1 MGSPPGLPLKTRHVV
16 AVVFGCLCLGG
27 PPDLLES
34 VYGSACVQPATYCL
48 FPAWCLPLRYWLPHA
63 LCCRIPRKHGWPC
76 HQASFSTSTSTC
88 GGTTAGVA
96 GTSACTVS
104 GEVIF
109 SQNTLKDVLCGNNGG
124 LTINLKGS
132 GMKTGNKYKLYVDSA
147 GLTTCLLP
155 TATRKEIVEIT
166 APVVGVDNGINVYM
180 CTDGYNVDGS
190 NSKTGVDGYSVAI
203 VDTTSTATTVACGTA
218 VLA

>member
-1 MGSPPGLPLKTRHVV
+1 MGKTCCCCCLWLPLPWRPPRPSGIRMWFRMCTTSTLLPMPTVSTLTLLATRCTMLQDTLETWLPVPSGLFH
-16 AVVFGCLCLGG
+16 FPMSRTQRPLFRL
-27 PPDLLES
+27 PPPPVE
-34 VYGSACVQPATYCL
+34 G
-48 FPAWCLPLRYWLPHA
+48 PLRAQLVLAPA
-63 LCCRIPRKHGWPC
+63 L
-76 HQASFSTSTSTC
+76 S
-88 GGTTAGVA
+88 V
-96 GTSACTVS
+96 
-104 GEVIF
+104 EVIF

-180 CTDGYNVDGS
+180 CTD
-190 NSKTGVDGYSVAI
+190 
-203 VDTTSTATTVACGTA
+203 
-218 VLA
+218 